1 MVDTASNIT
10 VKLTVGVVVV
20 WGLAIYIVAKELKT
34 WKMIPGL
41 MQKVWLQWKESML
54 AWYYC
59 ILNVLIC
66 FNI

>member
-1 MVDTASNIT
+1 MFDAASNIA
-10 VKLTVGVVVV
+10 VKLTDGVVVML
-20 WGLAIYIVAKELKT
+20 GLAIYIVAKELKT
-34 WKMIPGL
+34 WKIILGL